1 MSTKTLRKRIALV
14 AVASMGFG
22 LMSTVP
28 ASAAD
33 ISNISTAELGI
44 KSTPSDASLVSVQT
58 GSFGEVARQS
68 SVTIYTDRAQVLTS
82 DLALTIT
89 TTDSTD
95 QLIDTYGLTLS
106 PDLITGI
113 GNIPGTNGA
122 GVVTSTSVS
131 GLTRTLP
138 ADFPDKGGTYA
149 TFTNDANANSTA
161 DDSALLVGVHYLYV
175 TLAANAT
182 ARAATSWVIRV
193 TVANPTDSAI
203 TATLPSASTIAGRV
217 NNLVSVPVSVTTAA
231 FVGSTGLR
239 PQLRVAAAIS
249 SQPTSSS
256 VQPVLTAGSATL
268 ASVLTRF
275 DATKSISAGSTLAVS
290 ASVARTSTADSVA
303 PASIAYTTT
312 GASGVAVAVQST
324 AFDVATLSFTPTHV
338 GTYRV
343 TVWNELSTTGAAA
356 LSGSESYQTFTIN
369 VSAGVS
375 TIALTPVNATSV
387 EDADHGSLV
396 KVEIKDAAGN
406 AAALAAGEVIS
417 IDPTG
422 TGTVAYASVGTGS
435 ATFAGGNTATSA
447 AAGAA
452 WSLAASNFVGGV
464 AFVNITNATAET
476 SVLVASLSSNS
487 SVTASTSLLFRS
499 KTTTAITLEPSA
511 LASGWAGSAD
521 AYTTPLVSSITYS
534 TAGGVAVGSTSTL
547 YGGFTVEDD
556 TGVLSG
562 LKFGR
567 YDVAVSEVVGSTVT
581 IGGTFEATGAV
592 YTMSDVANVS
602 GLTATA
608 FGVSPNVIT
617 AAAIDPSVTANALVT
632 DTVAFNISSLRIAPA
647 GTASFI
653 LTISDQFARALPN
666 ATVTLTWSGRN
677 TSTAATQKV
686 GLTDANGQIT
696 LSYTDTALATATAT
710 ADTVTATAVFG
721 AASSTSTATVTWV
734 ATTVGTVTLTS
745 TGDTDTIA
753 GTTKT
758 DISAAAAGATG
769 TSATASALVKDANGV
784 IIVGAPVTFAV
795 TGLVGAE
802 LHTTMATVYTDS
814 TGTAL
819 ARISSYAA
827 GKATV
832 TATAGTV
839 TATDDVYFSQQTLTE
854 ARTIAATVSGNNVV
868 ATVKDRYGNTIEGV
882 TVNATRVGTGFFGTG
897 ASTATGVTDAN
908 GVIEFQYNGA
918 GTITVAFSTTT
929 YGQSSSAA
937 AKVGTTAVTAAAAG
951 TASANQTGLG
961 ASLAPAG
968 VNSVAVTVA
977 AQENAAENAATA
989 AADAAA
995 EATDAANAAT
1005 DAANAAA
1012 EAADAATAAA
1022 QDAADAVAALSASVA
1037 EMMSALRKQITSLT
1051 NIIVKIQKKVRA

>member
-1 MSTKTLRKRIALV
+1 MAGGGAVQAGAGTRVSPSLTAVSNVLTWTPADADATKTLTTLSAG
-14 AVASMGFG
+14 S
-22 LMSTVP
+22 SYTVW
-28 ASAAD
+28 
-33 ISNISTAELGI
+33 N
-44 KSTPSDASLVSVQT
+44 
-58 GSFGEVARQS
+58 EVATAGRGAGEG
-68 SVTIYTDRAQVLTS
+68 Y
-82 DLALTIT
+82 LTISIVQSI
-89 TTDSTD
+89 DS
-95 QLIDTYGLTLS
+95 
-106 PDLITGI
+106 P
-113 GNIPGTNGA
+113 
-122 GVVTSTSVS
+122 VV
-131 GLTRTLP
+131 
-138 ADFPDKGGTYA
+138 
-149 TFTNDANANSTA
+149 
-161 DDSALLVGVHYLYV
+161 
-175 TLAANAT
+175 
-182 ARAATSWVIRV
+182 
-193 TVANPTDSAI
+193 
-203 TATLPSASTIAGRV
+203 ATLPSSSTIAGRV

-231 FVGSTGLR
+231 FAGSTGLR

-249 SQPTSSS
+249 SQPSESS

-275 DATKSISAGSTLAVS
+275 DATKSISAGSTLLVS
-290 ASVARTSTADSVA
+290 ASVARTSTADSTSS
-303 PASIAYTTT
+303 ASIAYTTT

-343 TVWNELSTTGAAA
+343 TVWNEASTSGTAS

-375 TIALTPVNATSV
+375 TIALAPVNATSV
-387 EDADHGSLV
+387 EDATYGSLV
-396 KVEIKDAAGN
+396 KVTITDVAGN
-406 AAALAAGEVIS
+406 AAALGAGESIS

-422 TGTVAYASVGTGS
+422 TGLVAYYSVGTGS

-452 WSLAASNFVGGV
+452 YSLSASNFVGGV
-464 AFVNITNATAET
+464 AFVNITNSEAET
-476 SVLVASLSSNS
+476 VSLVASLSSNS

-499 KTTTAITLEPSA
+499 KTVTAITLEPSA
-511 LASGWAGSAD
+511 LAAGWAGTED

-556 TGVLSG
+556 KGKLSG

-567 YDVAVSEVVGSTVT
+567 YDVAVSEVVKSTVT
-581 IGGTFEATGAV
+581 IGGTFAAAGAV
-592 YTMSDVANVS
+592 YTMSDVANTGGNTS
-602 GLTATA
+602 TA
-608 FGVSPNVIT
+608 FGVTPNVIT
-617 AAAIDPSVTANALVT
+617 AAAIDPAVTPNALVT

-653 LTISDQFARALPN
+653 LTISDQFANALPN

-686 GLTDANGQIT
+686 GFTDASGQIT
-696 LSYTDTALATATAT
+696 LSYTDTALSTATAT
-710 ADTVTATAVFG
+710 ADTVTATAVYG
-721 AASSTSTATVTWV
+721 SASSTSTATITWI
-734 ATTVGTVTLTS
+734 ATTVGTVVLTS
-745 TGDTDTIA
+745 TGDTDVIA

-769 TSATASALVKDANGV
+769 TAATASALVKDANGV
-784 IIVGAPVTFAV
+784 IIVGTPVTFVV

-802 LHTTMATVYTDS
+802 VHTTKATVYTDA
-814 TGTAL
+814 TGTAV
-819 ARISSYAA
+819 ASISSYAA

-832 TATAGTV
+832 TATAGTI
-839 TATDDVYFSQQTLTE
+839 TATDDVYFSQQTVTE

-897 ASTATGVTDAN
+897 ASTATGVTDKN

-918 GTITVAFSTTT
+918 GTVTVGFSTTT
-929 YGQSSSAA
+929 YGQSCAA
-937 AKVGTTAVTAAAAG
+937 AGKTSCATTATAITASAAG
-951 TASANQTGLG
+951 TAAADQTGLG
-961 ASLAPAG
+961 AALAPAG
-968 VNSVAVTVA
+968 VNSVAVVVEA
-977 AQENAAENAATA
+977 AANTAADAATA

-1022 QDAADAVAALSASVA
+1022 QDAADAVAALSTQVS
-1037 EMMSALRKQITSLT
+1037 EMVDALKKQITALT
-1051 NIIVKIQKKVRA
+1051 NLVIKIQKKVKA

>member
-14 AVASMGFG
+14 AVSAMGFG
-22 LMSTVP
+22 ILSSVVP
-28 ASAAD
+28 ASAA
-33 ISNISTAELGI
+33 ST
-44 KSTPSDASLVSVQT
+44 T
-58 GSFGEVARQS
+58 GTDFIPVVA
-68 SVTIYTDRAQVLTS
+68 TLDTA
-82 DLALTIT
+82 T
-89 TTDSTD
+89 TT
-95 QLIDTYGLTLS
+95 Y
-106 PDLITGI
+106 
-113 GNIPGTNGA
+113 
-122 GVVTSTSVS
+122 
-131 GLTRTLP
+131 
-138 ADFPDKGGTYA
+138 
-149 TFTNDANANSTA
+149 
-161 DDSALLVGVHYLYV
+161 
-175 TLAANAT
+175 
-182 ARAATSWVIRV
+182 
-193 TVANPTDSAI
+193 
-203 TATLPSASTIAGRV
+203 AGRV
-217 NNLVSVPVSVTTAA
+217 NNLITIPVTITTGSGAGDASAMPGDPDGTTTDNIPVLSLAA
-231 FVGSTGLR
+231 SMGE
-239 PQLRVAAAIS
+239 
-249 SQPTSSS
+249 QPTSSA
-256 VQPVLTAGSATL
+256 VQVSL
-268 ASVLTRF
+268 ASVTGALGTVLDF
-275 DATKSISAGSTLAVS
+275 VNANTTVDTDATAIATGVTD
-290 ASVARTSTADSVA
+290 TSTASRNYAAINYSADSNNDDVTRLT
-303 PASIAYTTT
+303 S
-312 GASGVAVAVQST
+312 AVAGT
-324 AFDVATLSFTPTHV
+324 ISFTPTHV

-343 TVWNELSTTGAAA
+343 TIWNETGAWGASPGSNDAA
-356 LSGSESYQTFTIN
+356 VVKTSTIGLSGSESYQTFVIN

-387 EDADHGSLV
+387 QDAAYGSLV

-406 AAALAAGEVIS
+406 AAALGAGESIS
-417 IDPTG
+417 IDPTS
-422 TGTVAYASVGTGS
+422 TGKVAFASVGTGS

-452 WSLAASNFVGGV
+452 WSLAANNFVNGV
-464 AFVNITNATAET
+464 AFVNITDSAAET
-476 SVLVASLSSNS
+476 VSLVASLSSNS

-547 YGGFTVEDD
+547 YGGFTVEDN

-562 LKFGR
+562 LKYGR
-567 YDVAVSEVVGSTVT
+567 YDVAVLSVVGSTVT
-581 IGGTFEATGAV
+581 IGGTFAAAGAV
-592 YTMSDVANVS
+592 YTMSDVADVN
-602 GLTATA
+602 GATNTA
-608 FGVSPNVIT
+608 FADGPNVIT
-617 AAAIDPSVTANALVT
+617 AATIDPNVTANALVT

-721 AASSTSTATVTWV
+721 AASSTSTATVTWI

-769 TSATASALVKDANGV
+769 TSATASALVKDAAGV
-784 IIVGAPVTFAV
+784 VMVGVPVTFVV

-802 LHTTMATVYTDS
+802 VHTTKATVYTDS
-814 TGTAL
+814 TGTAVSN
-819 ARISSYAA
+819 ISSYAA

-951 TASANQTGLG
+951 TASTNQTGLG
-961 ASLAPAG
+961 AALAPAG

-977 AQENAAENAATA
+977 AQENAAETAASA

-1022 QDAADAVAALSASVA
+1022 QDAADAVAALSTSVS
-1037 EMMSALRKQITSLT
+1037 EMINALKKQITSLT
-1051 NIIVKIQKKVRA
+1051 NLVIKIQKKVRA

>member
-1 MSTKTLRKRIALV
+1 MDYAAAGLSWDTNQAMSGINDTQTSAR
-14 AVASMGFG
+14 
-22 LMSTVP
+22 P
-28 ASAAD
+28 AQINYNAAD
-33 ISNISTAELGI
+33 
-44 KSTPSDASLVSVQT
+44 
-58 GSFGEVARQS
+58 
-68 SVTIYTDRAQVLTS
+68 
-82 DLALTIT
+82 
-89 TTDSTD
+89 
-95 QLIDTYGLTLS
+95 
-106 PDLITGI
+106 
-113 GNIPGTNGA
+113 
-122 GVVTSTSVS
+122 
-131 GLTRTLP
+131 
-138 ADFPDKGGTYA
+138 
-149 TFTNDANANSTA
+149 
-161 DDSALLVGVHYLYV
+161 
-175 TLAANAT
+175 
-182 ARAATSWVIRV
+182 
-193 TVANPTDSAI
+193 
-203 TATLPSASTIAGRV
+203 
-217 NNLVSVPVSVTTAA
+217 
-231 FVGSTGLR
+231 
-239 PQLRVAAAIS
+239 
-249 SQPTSSS
+249 
-256 VQPVLTAGSATL
+256 SATEW
-268 ASVLTRF
+268 
-275 DATKSISAGSTLAVS
+275 K
-290 ASVARTSTADSVA
+290 
-303 PASIAYTTT
+303 TT
-312 GASGVAVAVQST
+312 GATVGTVT
-324 AFDVATLSFTPTHV
+324 FTPTHV
-338 GTYRV
+338 GTYKV
-343 TVWNELSTTGAAA
+343 VVWNETGAINAA
-356 LSGSESYQTFTIN
+356 IATDGTAEDGLAASLSGSEQYITFTIN

-375 TIALTPVNATSV
+375 TIALAPVNATSV
-387 EDADHGSLV
+387 EDATYGSLV
-396 KVEIKDAAGN
+396 KVTITDAAGN
-406 AAALAAGEVIS
+406 AAALGAGESIS

-422 TGTVAYASVGTGS
+422 DGTVAYYSVGTGS

-452 WSLAASNFVGGV
+452 YSLAASNFVGGV
-464 AFVNITNATAET
+464 AFVNITDATAET
-476 SVLVASLSSNS
+476 VSLVAALSSNS

-511 LASGWAGSAD
+511 LAAGWAGSAD

-556 TGVLSG
+556 KGKLSG
-562 LKFGR
+562 LKYGR
-567 YDVAVSEVVGSTVT
+567 YDVAVNSVVGSTVT
-581 IGGTFEATGAV
+581 IGGTFAAAGAV
-592 YTMSDVANVS
+592 YTMSDVADTGGNTS
-602 GLTATA
+602 TA
-608 FGVSPNVIT
+608 FGTTPNVIT
-617 AAAIDPSVTANALVT
+617 AAVIDPSVTPNALIT
-632 DTVAFNISSLRIAPA
+632 DTVAFNVSSLRIAPA

-653 LTISDQFARALPN
+653 LTISDQFANALPN

-686 GLTDANGQIT
+686 GFTDANGQIA
-696 LSYTDTALATATAT
+696 LSYTDTALSTATAT
-710 ADTVTATAVFG
+710 ADTVTATAVYG
-721 AASSTSTATVTWV
+721 SASSTSTATITWI
-734 ATTVGTVTLTS
+734 ATTVGTLVLTS

-784 IIVGAPVTFAV
+784 IIVGTPVTFVV

-802 LHTTMATVYTDS
+802 VHTTKATVYTDS
-814 TGTAL
+814 TGTAVSS
-819 ARISSYAA
+819 ISSYAA

-832 TATAGTV
+832 TATAGTI

-937 AKVGTTAVTAAAAG
+937 AKVGTTAVTASAAG
-951 TASANQTGLG
+951 TASTNQTGLG
-961 ASLAPAG
+961 AALAPAG

-1022 QDAADAVAALSASVA
+1022 QDAADAVAALSTQVS
-1037 EMMSALRKQITSLT
+1037 EMVDALKKQITALT
-1051 NIIVKIQKKVRA
+1051 NLVIKIQKKVKA

>member
-1 MSTKTLRKRIALV
+1 MSTKTTFKRIALV
-14 AVASMGFG
+14 VVASLGFGVLSVAPSNAAAVANG
-22 LMSTVP
+22 
-28 ASAAD
+28 D
-33 ISNISTAELGI
+33 GI
-44 KSTPSDASLVSVQT
+44 VMLKLNS
-58 GSFGEVARQS
+58 
-68 SVTIYTDRAQVLTS
+68 
-82 DLALTIT
+82 
-89 TTDSTD
+89 
-95 QLIDTYGLTLS
+95 
-106 PDLITGI
+106 
-113 GNIPGTNGA
+113 
-122 GVVTSTSVS
+122 
-131 GLTRTLP
+131 
-138 ADFPDKGGTYA
+138 
-149 TFTNDANANSTA
+149 FTN
-161 DDSALLVGVHYLYV
+161 
-175 TLAANAT
+175 
-182 ARAATSWVIRV
+182 
-193 TVANPTDSAI
+193 
-203 TATLPSASTIAGRV
+203 TATTIAGRV
-217 NNLVSVPVSVTTAA
+217 NNEITIPVTGTGSAAATAA
-231 FVGSTGLR
+231 DLIHGLTI
-239 PQLRVAAAIS
+239 AASITE
-249 SQPTSSS
+249 QPTSSA
-256 VQPVLTAGSATL
+256 VFAKLTAADPGDTIDYAAAGLSWDTNQALAGINDTQTSARPAQINYNN
-268 ASVLTRF
+268 ASEE
-275 DATKSISAGSTLAVS
+275 AWAGA
-290 ASVARTSTADSVA
+290 ASSPVGTVT
-303 PASIAYTTT
+303 
-312 GASGVAVAVQST
+312 
-324 AFDVATLSFTPTHV
+324 FTPTHV
-338 GTYRV
+338 GTYKV
-343 TVWNELSTTGAAA
+343 VVWNETAAINATIATAGTAEDGAAA
-356 LSGSESYQTFTIN
+356 SLGGVDPYIVFTIN

-387 EDADHGSLV
+387 EDATYGSLV

-406 AAALAAGEVIS
+406 AAALGAGESIS
-417 IDPTG
+417 VDPTG
-422 TGTVAYASVGTGS
+422 DGTVAYASVGTGS

-452 WSLAASNFVGGV
+452 WSLAASNFVNGV
-464 AFVNITNATAET
+464 AFINVTNATAET
-476 SVLVASLSSNS
+476 SSLVASLSSNS

-511 LASGWAGSAD
+511 LVTGWTGTNPGD
-521 AYTTPLVSSITYS
+521 AYTTPLVSSITYA

-556 TGVLSG
+556 KGVLSG

-567 YDVAVSEVVGSTVT
+567 YDVAVNSVVGSTVT
-581 IGGTFEATGAV
+581 IGGTFAATGAV
-592 YTMSDVANVS
+592 YTMSDVADTGGNTS
-602 GLTATA
+602 TA
-608 FGVSPNVIT
+608 FGTTPNVIT
-617 AAAIDPSVTANALVT
+617 AAAIDPNVTANALVT
-632 DTVAFNISSLRIAPA
+632 DTVAFNSSSLRIAPA

-721 AASSTSTATVTWV
+721 AASSTSTATVTWI

-784 IIVGAPVTFAV
+784 IIVGFPVTFVV

-802 LHTTMATVYTDS
+802 VHTTKATVYTDA
-814 TGTAL
+814 TGTAVSS
-819 ARISSYAA
+819 ISSYAA

-832 TATAGTV
+832 TATAGTI

-897 ASTATGVTDAN
+897 TSTATGATDAN

-918 GTITVAFSTTT
+918 GTVTVGFSTTT
-929 YGQSSSAA
+929 YGQSCAA
-937 AKVGTTAVTAAAAG
+937 ATKTSCATTATAVTASAAG
-951 TASANQTGLG
+951 TTSANQTGLG
-961 ASLAPAG
+961 AALAPAG

-977 AQENAAENAATA
+977 AAVADTTAADAATA

-1022 QDAADAVAALSASVA
+1022 QDAADAVAALSTQVS
-1037 EMMSALRKQITSLT
+1037 EMVDALKKQITALT
-1051 NIIVKIQKKVRA
+1051 NLVIKIQKKVKA

>member
-1 MSTKTLRKRIALV
+1 MSTKTTFKRIALV
-14 AVASMGFG
+14 TVAALSFG
-22 LMSTVP
+22 LLTSVSANAAIENYVQGAITLDQSTTTYGARVGNQISITVRGDIAANTVVAGSSVALSIAAAMTEQP
-28 ASAAD
+28 SSSAVY
-33 ISNISTAELGI
+33 
-44 KSTPSDASLVSVQT
+44 PSLVSL
-58 GSFGEVARQS
+58 GANVA
-68 SVTIYTDRAQVLTS
+68 TNFTKI
-82 DLALTIT
+82 
-89 TTDSTD
+89 
-95 QLIDTYGLTLS
+95 
-106 PDLITGI
+106 GI
-113 GNIPGTNGA
+113 GLGFDGKA
-122 GVVTSTSVS
+122 G
-131 GLTRTLP
+131 GQ
-138 ADFPDKGGTYA
+138 AA
-149 TFTNDANANSTA
+149 TTAGSSTA
-161 DDSALLVGVHYLYV
+161 TASQPAQLNLVGVD
-175 TLAANAT
+175 NA
-182 ARAATSWVIRV
+182 
-193 TVANPTDSAI
+193 DI
-203 TATLPSASTIAGRV
+203 TATDDT
-217 NNLVSVPVSVTTAA
+217 N
-231 FVGSTGLR
+231 
-239 PQLRVAAAIS
+239 
-249 SQPTSSS
+249 
-256 VQPVLTAGSATL
+256 
-268 ASVLTRF
+268 
-275 DATKSISAGSTLAVS
+275 
-290 ASVARTSTADSVA
+290 
-303 PASIAYTTT
+303 
-312 GASGVAVAVQST
+312 
-324 AFDVATLSFTPTHV
+324 VATLIFTPTHV
-338 GTYRV
+338 GTYKV
-343 TVWNELSTTGAAA
+343 TVWNERSQTITVASEVGTATSAAS

-617 AAAIDPSVTANALVT
+617 AATIDPNATANALVT

-666 ATVTLTWSGRN
+666 ATVTLTWAGRN

-721 AASSTSTATVTWV
+721 ANSSTSTATVTWI

-745 TGDTDTIA
+745 TGDTDTVA

-784 IIVGAPVTFAV
+784 IIVGTPVTFAV

-951 TASANQTGLG
+951 TASTNQTGLG
-961 ASLAPAG
+961 AALAPAG

-977 AQENAAENAATA
+977 AQENAAETAASA

-1022 QDAADAVAALSASVA
+1022 QDAADAVAALSTSVS
-1037 EMMSALRKQITSLT
+1037 EMINALKKQITSLT
-1051 NIIVKIQKKVRA
+1051 NLVIKIQKKVRA